1 MPPMAKADIVL
12 NSFFK
17 LTFVKRKIK
26 KKIIGN
32 KLSWANSMPTL
43 NNNKVEISFAL
54 KIQFPLKHQQIQ
66 IRESIQSQKVY
77 TMIFLNLFYLKS
89 HKLNKLL
96 LKQSLLRLQFEVI

>member
-43 NNNKVEISFAL
+43 NSNRV
-54 KIQFPLKHQQIQ
+54 
-66 IRESIQSQKVY
+66 
-77 TMIFLNLFYLKS
+77 
-89 HKLNKLL
+89 
-96 LKQSLLRLQFEVI
+96 